1 MVLPLNPSS
10 LEILNDALHEF
21 RQIGT
26 VAPARH
32 APLFC
37 GLRTHA
43 SELSLN
49 LVCARCRQAYHC
61 AISDGQRRCLP

>member
-26 VAPARH
+26 SPPTARSLS
-32 APLFC
+32 A
-37 GLRTHA
+37 RT
-43 SELSLN
+43 
-49 LVCARCRQAYHC
+49 Q
-61 AISDGQRRCLP
+61 

>member
-26 VAPARH
+26 SPPQH
-32 APLFC
+32 APSP
-37 GLRTHA
+37 HA
-43 SELSLN
+43 
-49 LVCARCRQAYHC
+49 RK
-61 AISDGQRRCLP
+61 

>member
-26 VAPARH
+26 SPPHGTLPSPVTYARK
-32 APLFC
+32 
-37 GLRTHA
+37 
-43 SELSLN
+43 
-49 LVCARCRQAYHC
+49 
-61 AISDGQRRCLP
+61 